1 MSNSIT
7 DNQPPDTA
15 SCWLAG
21 GGKMG
26 ALIRS
31 MDWSDSPLGPIDSWP
46 QILRTIVNFC
56 LASNLPMSIAWGS
69 DRTQIYNDGYCAILG
84 AMHPASMGQD
94 FKKFQAAAWP
104 MVGGAFEKAF
114 AGETH
119 DLENRRI
126 VVTRNGYPEEAF
138 FAFSFSPIRDETGS
152 VAGVFHAAIETTPQA
167 LAAHGADAQSTAHSD
182 PEAAQIGAPD
192 RAISDIDQHLQRKE
206 PLRQTDILRMALHSM
221 SEGVIVCG
229 EKGELILVNQA
240 AAQLLNLDD
249 APRDIRS
256 LAAGYDWCRP
266 DGIAE
271 YSYDERPLV
280 RALNGE
286 SVTDIDAVIRCTEKN
301 VNLAVNCSAAPLT
314 DASGRI
320 VGAVS
325 VFRNVGDSKRALQE
339 LHNAE
344 QHFKLLVEG
353 TTDYAIFMLDAN
365 GHIVSWNPG
374 AQRILGYEKIEVI
387 GKHVSLFYTPEDIA
401 KNEPQRKLRQTVEE
415 GRAEEDSWRVRK
427 DGQRF
432 WATGVLDALH
442 DEHGRVRGFVK
453 IMRDNT
459 QRRLA
464 EENTYFLANHDALT
478 GLPNR
483 TRFMERLNEALMN
496 ADRDDTQ
503 VAVLLLDLDRFKLI
517 NDTLGHHVG
526 DMLLKKVAHR
536 LSKCIRETDT
546 VARLGGDEF
555 VVILTRV
562 KELAGVEALA
572 GKIVQEMARPYH
584 VNRQEIRSG
593 TSLGF
598 ALYRKDGSDAG
609 ELLQKADLA
618 MYRAKSSGRNHYR
631 IFAPSMLTEVQIRR
645 EQEDSLR
652 HALEYQEF
660 ELSFQPQ
667 IDLDT
672 LQLSGAEVLL
682 RCKNRVLQAIPIGKI
697 IALAEETGLIIPL
710 GEWILQT
717 ACRQM
722 MKWQKMGF
730 PGFKVA
736 VNFSSAHLLA
746 PNFIEM
752 VRRILAE
759 TGLEAKYLEL
769 EVTEG
774 LLVAA
779 SVADNKVMTA
789 LKEIGVSISVD
800 DFGTGFSALS
810 YLKNFPVDVLKLDG
824 SLVRNLPSDLYD
836 VAIVSAIIKLALD
849 LNIKVIAE
857 GVETADQLT
866 YLKTTDCSTAQG
878 FLFSPA
884 VRTEKFEALL
894 HSRKWSAAVFH

>member
-1 MSNSIT
+1 VLNPIIE
-7 DNQPPDTA
+7 TA
-15 SCWLAG
+15 THTLIADENAILQALQASEERHRFGLDAG
-21 GGKMG
+21 GIGVWEINLKTRQTW
-26 ALIRS
+26 RS
-31 MDWSDSPLGPIDSWP
+31 EMHDRIFGYPISLPEWKYETFLSHVVHEDRMRVDADF
-46 QILRTIVNFC
+46 QET
-56 LASNLPMSIAWGS
+56 LASKDFWKVECRIQ
-69 DRTQIYNDGYCAILG
+69 RTD
-84 AMHPASMGQD
+84 
-94 FKKFQAAAWP
+94 
-104 MVGGAFEKAF
+104 GAFRWIAVQGRV
-114 AGETH
+114 A
-119 DLENRRI
+119 
-126 VVTRNGYPEEAF
+126 
-138 FAFSFSPIRDETGS
+138 RDEQGNAERLYGT
-152 VAGVFHAAIETTPQA
+152 
-167 LAAHGADAQSTAHSD
+167 
-182 PEAAQIGAPD
+182 
-192 RAISDIDQHLQRKE
+192 ISDITEHLKPEESLQR
-206 PLRQTDILRMALHSM
+206 QSDILQMVLNSM
-221 SEGVIVCG
+221 SEGVIVCS
-229 EKGELILVNQA
+229 ETGELILVNQSA
-240 AAQLLNLDD
+240 IQLLNMNDKTSDL
-249 APRDIRS
+249 RDLVAS
-256 LAAGYDWCRP
+256 YDWRRP
-266 DGIAE
+266 DGVTEAP
-271 YSYDERPLV
+271 YDERPLV
-280 RALNGE
+280 RALAGE
-286 SVTDIDAVIRCTEKN
+286 KVTDIEAVIRSTEKN

-314 DASGRI
+314 DAAGRI
-320 VGAVS
+320 VGAVN
-325 VFRNVGDSKRALQE
+325 VFRDVGHSRRAFQE
-339 LHNAE
+339 LQSAE

-374 AQRILGYEKIEVI
+374 AQRILGYEQIEVI
-387 GKHVSLFYTPEDIA
+387 GRHVSLFYTPEDIA
-401 KNEPQRKLRQTVEE
+401 KNEPQRKLNQTVEE

-442 DEHGRVRGFVK
+442 DEQGRIRGFVE

-459 QRRLA
+459 ERRLA

-536 LSKCIRETDT
+536 LSKCVRETDT

-562 KELAGVEALA
+562 KEIASVDALA

-593 TSLGF
+593 TSLGV

-631 IFAPSMLTEVQIRR
+631 IFAQSMLTEVQIRR

-682 RCKNRVLQAIPIGKI
+682 RCKNRVLQAIPISKV
-697 IALAEETGLIIPL
+697 IALAEDTGLIIPL

-717 ACRQM
+717 TCRQM
-722 MKWQKMGF
+722 KKWQKMGL
-730 PGFKVA
+730 PEFKVA
-736 VNFSSAHLLA
+736 VNFSPAHLLA
-746 PNFIEM
+746 PNFIET

-759 TGLEAKYLEL
+759 TDLDAKYLEL

-779 SVADNKVMTA
+779 SVANNEVMTA

-800 DFGTGFSALS
+800 DFGTGFSSLS
-810 YLKNFPVDVLKLDG
+810 YLKNFPVDVLKLDE
-824 SLVRNLPSDLYD
+824 SLVRNLPSDLDD

-866 YLKTTDCSTAQG
+866 YLKTTDCNTAQG
-878 FLFSPA
+878 FFFSPA
-884 VRTEKFEALL
+884 IKIDKFEALL
-894 HSRKWSAAVFH
+894 HSRKWSPPVLH